1 MIDQI
6 KRVVAEF
13 MAGFSPTKYGR
24 ISAYNPDKYTVK
36 VIVQP
41 ENPDNP
47 ADTETGFIPL
57 AAAWVGNNMG
67 AVFGPNIG
75 DPVRLDFID
84 GNAQAT
90 VVGGRFFSVNA
101 RPPVVKS
108 GQCAIVDGAGASW
121 RLNGDGTI
129 TVTAP
134 AGMTITTP
142 SLVVTGDIS
151 DQNGAHGTLKNLRD
165 AHNGHTHS
173 DPQGG
178 STGGPSITV

>member
-13 MAGFSPTKYGR
+13 MAGFSPTKYGKV
-24 ISAYNPDKYTVK
+24 SAYNPDNYTVK
-36 VIVQP
+36 VILQP
-41 ENPDNP
+41 EGI
-47 ADTETGFIPL
+47 ETGFVPL
-57 AAAWVGNNMG
+57 AAVWVGNNMG
-67 AVFGPNIG
+67 AVFGPAIG

-101 RPPVVKS
+101 RPPVVQS
-108 GQCAIVDGAGASW
+108 GQCAIVDGSGSYI

-129 TVTAP
+129 TWGA
-134 AGMTITTP
+134 TTSIVADTP
-142 SLVVTGDIS
+142 LFKVTGDIS

-165 AHNGHTHS
+165 AHNGHNHS

-178 STGGPSITV
+178 ITGGPSITV

>member
-13 MAGFSPTKYGR
+13 MAGFSPTKYGK
-24 ISAYNPDKYTVK
+24 ISAYNPSNYTVK
-36 VIVQP
+36 VILQP
-41 ENPDNP
+41 EEI
-47 ADTETGFIPL
+47 ETGFVPL
-57 AAAWVGNNMG
+57 AAVWVGNNMG
-67 AVFGPNIG
+67 AVFGPAIG

-101 RPPVVKS
+101 RPPVVQS

-178 STGGPSITV
+178 ITGGPSITV